1 MTDPACNG
9 ELLQDLVARLS
20 DVLRFVFDQQRGDIV
35 ILIGDDGVNRALVS
49 QLGETVTLRD
59 AVPQPDVVSG
69 RTRIRRIDEAV
80 LDHQEDGLKLIW
92 IFDNRVRANPVSIS
106 TFPTPAEADYVQKG
120 GHFGPHNLHEN
131 RPGSFVSSELIFAT
145 YQNAGMRA

>member
-69 RTRIRRIDEAV
+69 RTRIRRINE
-80 LDHQEDGLKLIW
+80 
-92 IFDNRVRANPVSIS
+92 
-106 TFPTPAEADYVQKG
+106 T
-120 GHFGPHNLHEN
+120 LH
-131 RPGSFVSSELIFAT
+131 VVI
-145 YQNAGMRA
+145 Q